1 MSRNRYI
8 PWAPEEEENLPA
20 WLSRHEHLPWGEIRE
35 EYVRQFGLPRSI
47 HSLRGKSDQLQK
59 GQRRQRPI
67 SQRASELHHLAARR
81 ARHREQRH
89 LVVLPVSPPPLNLK
103 RPDPRVRQLLRQMQQ
118 LDITRDYTSA
128 EKPPREEDLQSLPSQ
143 HWSKS
148 GEPDDLSMLYWHE
161 TSVTVLT
168 ALLTKQGNIPPTSR
182 RTTRPMLRNGSGRFI
197 ITSREEMTGGGE
209 EQIKGALEDIA

>member
-81 ARHREQRH
+81 ARRRGQR
-89 LVVLPVSPPPLNLK
+89 LLAMFPVSPPPLILK
-103 RPDPRVRQLLRQMQQ
+103 KPDPRVRRLLQQMQQ

-128 EKPPREEDLQSLPSQ
+128 EKPPREEDLRTPSQ
-143 HWSKS
+143 PWSKS
-148 GEPDDLSMLYWHE
+148 GEPEDLSMLYWHE
-161 TSVTVLT
+161 TSDTVLT

-182 RTTRPMLRNGSGRFI
+182 RPTRPMLRKGSGRFI
-197 ITSREEMTGGGE
+197 ITSPEEMTGGGE
-209 EQIKGALEDIA
+209 EQIKGALGDIA